1 MAKRIFFIIFLLICT
16 QIHIVVAEDQ
26 GYNNPVIPGFYPDPS
41 VCRVG
46 DDFYLVNS
54 TFEYFPGV
62 PVFHSKDLI
71 HWEQIGN
78 CLTRKSQLPLDE
90 CYASG
95 GIYAPTIRYH
105 KGKFYMTTT
114 NMCGGGNFYVT
125 ATNPAGEWS
134 DPIFVKQGGIDPTIF
149 FDGDKTYFL
158 STGNNAIVMSE
169 MNIETGEILASP
181 RTIWNGT
188 GGRYPEGPHLY
199 KKDGYYYLLIA
210 EGGTEYGH
218 KVTIARSRNIWG
230 PYDSN
235 PANPILTHMNANAQH
250 NPIQGLGHADLVQA
264 SDSSWWMVHL
274 GFRHRNSHHILG
286 RETFL
291 APVRWDKNA
300 WPVVNGNGTINLKMV
315 CSTLPQI
322 EVKQP
327 NQKLDFKEKTL
338 PLEWTYLRNPEMNN
352 YQIITN
358 DGILRLKGAAV
369 TLDDDHSPTFVGK
382 RQQQYNFSAATLIKN
397 SNIGVNGRGGLSV
410 YMNNESHYD
419 LYLTNRNGKASLEL
433 RCKLGKI
440 DQVIKSIPVKAAPL
454 SLKVEGNDKE
464 YGFYYSTDGEK
475 YIAVSKLDTKYL
487 SSETAGGFTGVFIGL
502 FAEGVKTTID
512 FDDFEYRNLE
522 QL

>member
-1 MAKRIFFIIFLLICT
+1 MKLKILFFLALMSNFCAMLT
-16 QIHIVVAEDQ
+16 AQNQ

-71 HWEQIGN
+71 HWEQIGH
-78 CLTRKSQLPLDE
+78 CLTRKSQLPLDN
-90 CYASG
+90 CPASA
-95 GIYAPTIRYH
+95 GIYAPTIRNH
-105 KGKFYMTTT
+105 NGKFYMTTT
-114 NMCGGGNFYVT
+114 NLCGGGNFYVT
-125 ATNPAGEWS
+125 ATDPAGEWS

-158 STGNNAIVMSE
+158 STGNGIAMSE
-169 MNIETGEILASP
+169 INIETGQVLTPARS
-181 RTIWNGT
+181 IWNGT

-264 SDSSWWMVHL
+264 NDSTWWMVHL
-274 GFRHRNSHHILG
+274 GFRHRNLHHILG

-291 APVRWDKNA
+291 APVRWDKNG
-300 WPVVNGNGTINLKMV
+300 WPVVNGNGTVSLKMT
-315 CSTLPQI
+315 CQTLPQVHLQ
-322 EVKQP
+322 ESPQNLKFDSP
-327 NQKLDFKEKTL
+327 TL
-338 PLEWTYLRNPEMNN
+338 PLEWTYLRNPEMKN
-352 YQIITN
+352 YQLLPDKSIFRLTGSLETI
-358 DGILRLKGAAV
+358 DGQKN
-369 TLDDDHSPTFVGK
+369 PTFVGR
-382 RQQQYNFSAATLIKN
+382 RQQHIKFSTTAVVKDYTTGKK
-397 SNIGVNGRGGLSV
+397 GRGGLTI
-410 YMNNESHYD
+410 YMNNISHYD
-419 LYLTNRNGKASLEL
+419 LYLASRNGKNYLEL

-454 SLKVEGNDKE
+454 RLKVEGNE
-464 YGFYYSTDGEK
+464 NTYSFFYSVDREK
-475 YIAVSKLDTKYL
+475 YALIGELDTKYL
-487 SSETAGGFTGVFIGL
+487 SSETAGGFTGVFIAL
-502 FAEGVKTTID
+502 FAEGAKTSID
-512 FDDFEYRNLE
+512 FDAFEYCNLE
-522 QL
+522 QN